1 MPVLVEIS
9 CSVQIS
15 AHPKTELRKN
25 GRAGSVKLS
34 SNVVVIMIRK
44 YLNPLFDMF

>member
-1 MPVLVEIS
+1 MVHKKSSIS
-9 CSVQIS
+9 FYYFNLDIS
-15 AHPKTELRKN
+15 N
-25 GRAGSVKLS
+25 YGSIKLS